1 MMGLVSGKSRNFAD
15 ANFYTHIYI
24 IVRDGMLK
32 RLTGM
37 VYVAVVMV
45 MALATVM
52 EKTQGTEF
60 VLGEVYGS
68 WWFTG
73 LWAVLAVGGVAY
85 MLQRKVRRMSV
96 WMLHGALV
104 IILLGALLTHLTA
117 WQGTVH
123 LRKGQTTKI
132 CLTEDGMIR
141 DLPFDITLDSFNIR
155 YHQGTEAVRDY
166 ESHFTIQTDAG
177 SERGMTS
184 MNNIYSTMGI
194 RLYQSSYDED
204 EKGSTLAINC
214 DRWGIPVTYFGYGL
228 LFLSM
233 LLVLIDP
240 KGRFR
245 SLIRKMAVVVLLLL
259 PMQGR
264 AAETFTKERADAFG
278 HLCINWNDRIC
289 PVQTMAL
296 DFTRKLYGKSSYKN
310 YTAEQ
315 VLCGFIFYREAWCEE
330 PIIHIK
336 SKEMRERLH
345 LPEYTSLTSL
355 VREDVYVLGP
365 YIEEYYMGKND
376 KFHEEV
382 MKVDDKAML
391 IFEVTQGE
399 NLRIFPYEGKWYSP
413 TDSVPDE
420 MMIDRKT
427 YFQCALQVLGI
438 LVQKKELADADEMLE
453 KIALYQRTYGANDMP
468 SPTRLKAE
476 RLYNSIPFATI
487 LFMVCLTF
495 ALLSLL
501 RWKWMKRVSF
511 TVLALSFAALTL
523 CLTLRWIISGYI
535 PMTNGYETMLIMA
548 WMIMLASL
556 LVYRKFPIILTFGLL
571 LSGFLLLVSHLGQ
584 MDPQITPIMPVL
596 ASPLLSVHVSC
607 VMMAY
612 GLFSITFMC
621 GIYALIIRKKTEEM
635 HILSQ
640 LFLYPAE
647 FLLTAGIFIGAIWA
661 NVSWGRYW
669 GWDPKEVWAL
679 ITMLVYAIP
688 MHSTSLAWM
697 RKPSHYHWFMVVA
710 FLAVLITYF
719 GVNFFLGGLHSY
731 AN

>member
-1 MMGLVSGKSRNFAD
+1 
-15 ANFYTHIYI
+15 
-24 IVRDGMLK
+24 MLK
-32 RLTGM
+32 KVISTL
-37 VYVAVVMV
+37 YVMV
-45 MALATVM
+45 VVAMAVATVV
-52 EKTQGTEF
+52 EKTRGTEY
-60 VLGEVYGS
+60 VLGAFYGS

-73 LWAVLAVGGVAY
+73 LWALLAVGGVAY
-85 MLQRKVRRMSV
+85 MLQRRVRRVSV
-96 WMLHGALV
+96 WMLHGAFI
-104 IILLGALLTHLTA
+104 IILIGALLTHLTA

-123 LRKGQTTKI
+123 LREGNPTKLCMDEASTI
-132 CLTEDGMIR
+132 QE
-141 DLPFDITLDSFNIR
+141 LPFDIRLDSFNIK
-155 YHQGTEAVRDY
+155 YHSGTEAVMDY
-166 ESHFTIQTDAG
+166 ESHFTIIGDGTE
-177 SERGMTS
+177 ERGMTS
-184 MNNIYSTMGI
+184 MNNIYSTHGI

-204 EKGSTLAINC
+204 LKGSTLAINS

-228 LFLSM
+228 LFLAM

-245 SLIRKMAVVVLLLL
+245 QLIRKMGSNGSRLAVVLLMLL
-259 PMQGR
+259 PMQAH
-264 AAETFTKERADAFG
+264 AAKTFTRERANTFG
-278 HLCINWNDRIC
+278 RLCINWNDRIC

-296 DFTRKLYGKSSYKN
+296 DFTRKLYGKSSYEG

-315 VLCGFIFYREAWCEE
+315 VLCGFIFYRDEWYEE
-330 PIIHIK
+330 PIIRIK
-336 SKEMRERLH
+336 SAEVRQRLH
-345 LPEYTSLTSL
+345 LPEYTALTSL
-355 VREDVYVLGP
+355 IRRDEYVLER
-365 YIEEYYMGKND
+365 YVEEYYMGQND

-382 MKVDDKAML
+382 LKVDDKVML
-391 IFEVTQGE
+391 TMQVSRGETLRLFPFEG
-399 NLRIFPYEGKWYSP
+399 RWYAP
-413 TDSVPDE
+413 TDSVADNVTME
-420 MMIDRKT
+420 RKT
-427 YFQCALQVLGI
+427 YFECALPLLGI
-438 LVQKKELADADEMLE
+438 LVEKNETADADEMLE
-453 KIALYQRTYGANDMP
+453 KMALYQQTFGASDMP
-468 SPTRLKAE
+468 SPTRLTAE
-476 RLYNSIPFATI
+476 RIYNDIPFATI

-501 RWKWMKRVSF
+501 RWKWMKWLSLA
-511 TVLALSFAALTL
+511 VLALSFVALTT

-556 LVYRKFPIILTFGLL
+556 LMYRKFPIILTFGLL

-596 ASPLLSVHVSC
+596 SSPLLSVHVSC

-612 GLFSITFMC
+612 GLFSITFIC
-621 GIYALIIRKKTEEM
+621 GIYTLIARNINKKKNDDIAKKKTDEM
-635 HILSQ
+635 HLLSQ

-679 ITMLVYAIP
+679 ITMLIYAIP
-688 MHSTSLAWM
+688 MHSTSITWM
-697 RKPSHYHWFMVVA
+697 RKPSHYHWFMVGA